1 MRISMTNFYVFICES
16 SKYFGTEVRVYE
28 KEENAKK
35 AVASVYEEYIVDK
48 NYKPQDENSFKN
60 AEEDYKNRNKTGFT
74 IMLNDNEKFECR
86 YEKAIFA
93 DLIYNN
99 GIEALWTKNNKG

>member
-1 MRISMTNFYVFICES
+1 MQTKITEFYVFICES

-35 AVASVYEEYIVDK
+35 AVASVYEEYIIDK
-48 NYKPQDENSFKN
+48 NYKPQDEMSFIE
-60 AEEDYKNRNKTGFT
+60 AEEDYKDRDKTGF
-74 IMLNDNEKFECR
+74 IVMLNDNEKFECR

-93 DLIYNN
+93 DILYHK
-99 GIEALWTKNNKG
+99 ETKSLQTKK

>member
-1 MRISMTNFYVFICES
+1 MQTKITEFYVFICES

-48 NYKPQDENSFKN
+48 NYKPQDENSFQEAKD
-60 AEEDYKNRNKTGFT
+60 EYKARDKTGFT
-74 IMLNDNEKFECR
+74 VMLNDNEIFGCY
-86 YEKAIFA
+86 YEKATYA
-93 DLIYNN
+93 DFYYNN
-99 GIEALWTKNNKG
+99 KKNSSLTK